1 MGIQA
6 QEPTHLQRLATPVLG
21 QVSVLKWVLGTSIKA
36 DTTITAGTTLQDF
49 CAALPTPPDG
59 MTHGG
64 FELYQLSD
72 EAPRVRDDGYLGYVF
87 TKPSTATS
95 TDLQD
100 QTPVSDPVSIW
111 IDMPWP
117 DVLRWLQGIEGT
129 VADESETG
137 TVGASATANTHT
149 RVFAVDQYDL
159 VPGDTFPTEVL
170 VRKYITPYPI
180 TGIVLEKPHATP
192 VRWRY
197 NGMVN
202 SLNCLHDDVF
212 VPPLLRAPVK
222 IQDFGTESAP
232 DLARGQLFPRTN
244 FLSWRPYFFKA
255 DVPTEPKNGVYET
268 IVYEALPPPMPEA
281 QEL

>member
-6 QEPTHLQRLATPVLG
+6 QEPTHLQRLATPALG
-21 QVSVLKWVLGTSIKA
+21 QVSVLKWVLATQIKA
-36 DTTITAGTTLQDF
+36 STVITAGTTLQDF
-49 CAALPTPPDG
+49 CAALSSPADG
-59 MTHGG
+59 MTPGG

-72 EAPRVRDDGYLGYVF
+72 EAPRARDDGYLGYVF
-87 TKPSTATS
+87 TKPSSITS

-100 QTPVSDPVSIW
+100 QTPVNESSIW

-129 VADESETG
+129 VADETEAG
-137 TVGASATANTHT
+137 TVGASATASTHT
-149 RVFAVDQYDL
+149 RIFAIDQYDL

-192 VRWRY
+192 VRYRY

-202 SLNCLHDDVF
+202 SLNCLHDNVV
-212 VPPLLRAPVK
+212 VPPLLTSPIK

-232 DLARGQLFPRTN
+232 DLTRGQLFPKTN
-244 FLSWRPYFFKA
+244 FLTWRPHFFKA